1 MNQNAGWNRLA
12 QGRRAVLAVAAMA
25 LSVFLT
31 GFSLNPFASSTPA
44 LMLLEH
50 TQDGKP
56 VQTRIEVK
64 DGLVISPDKGKPR
77 DKWIIRA
84 GDALKS
90 EVRPGDRSVG
100 FYRGVD
106 NQSTLLFVVK
116 VHYYLNSDG
125 RWVPQFQINEEP
137 VVIRLNGRWQPLS
150 TSQGIA
156 GQIALTGTAL
166 PNAEGYFTS
175 LEFGFTSGPASI
187 DAWQV
192 Q

>member
-1 MNQNAGWNRLA
+1 MAQKQRAG
-12 QGRRAVLAVAAMA
+12 LAVAAMA

-31 GFSLNPFASSTPA
+31 GFSLNPFASSTPV

-50 TQDGKP
+50 VQDGKP

-64 DGLVISPDKGKPR
+64 DGRVASPDKGKPR

-90 EVRPGDRSVG
+90 EARPDDRSVG
-100 FYRGVD
+100 FYQGAD
-106 NQSTLLFVVK
+106 DQTTLLFVVK
-116 VHYYLNSDG
+116 VRYYLNTDG
-125 RWVPQFQINEEP
+125 SWVPQFQINEEP
-137 VVIRLNGRWQPLS
+137 QVIRLNGRWQPL
-150 TSQGIA
+150 TSAKGIA
-156 GQIALTGTAL
+156 GQITQSGTAL
-166 PNAEGYFTS
+166 PNAEGYFTYV
-175 LEFGFTSGPASI
+175 EFGFTSGPASI